1 MKRINGQRLLYH
13 ACRLLLGGIFLY
25 AGMLKAHD
33 VTAFAGSVASYQIL
47 PYAWNFLVAAILPYV
62 EIIAGILLLLDKRVR
77 PAALLL
83 GVLTLVFVVVLVS
96 VLVRGL
102 EIDCGCFNPAAHTTP
117 LAALGRDV
125 GILLLV
131 VVVYC
136 LRGRVAGNLSPK

>member
-1 MKRINGQRLLYH
+1 MKGSKGQRLFYH

-25 AGMLKAHD
+25 AGVLKAQD
-33 VTAFAGSVASYQIL
+33 VTAFAGSVASYRIL
-47 PYAWNFLVAAILPYV
+47 PYAWNFVAAAILPYV
-62 EIIAGILLLLDKRVR
+62 ETIAGTLLLINQRVR
-77 PAALLL
+77 PAAFLL
-83 GVLTLVFVVVLVS
+83 GILTLIFVVVLVS

-131 VVVYC
+131 IVTYS
-136 LRGRVAGNLSPK
+136 LRGRAAGEPPK